1 MTDREHK
8 IVEKFIDLCVKDE
21 SDKKLLEGCIAT
33 LWDVEVVEGYRS
45 KEILNRLFGIKE
57 RMTN

>member
-21 SDKKLLEGCIAT
+21 SDKELLKECIAT

-45 KEILNRLFGIKE
+45 KESLNRLFGIKE